1 METPNRS
8 RVGRV
13 RDFFVTLLIVS
24 ARRLPED
31 REAMWSVPRPFKHA
45 YFALMVVFC
54 TPPLVVIIVEQT
66 AAIKPQLWL
75 MNVIVVIIESATRFA
90 PVGLGVAVAML
101 VIVHIGAIV
110 MSLYHV
116 ITNRFAKPVIESH
129 EARGREQG
137 RQEGMA
143 EGRQE
148 GMAEGRQEGRAEGHT
163 AERAAW
169 RDWLNRK
176 NAAGNSGASL

>member
-54 TPPLVVIIVEQT
+54 TPPLVVIIVEQAT
-66 AAIKPQLWL
+66 SIKPQIWW

-129 EARGREQG
+129 EARGR
-137 RQEGMA
+137 A
-143 EGRQE
+143 
-148 GMAEGRQEGRAEGHT
+148 EGRAEGHT

-176 NAAGNSGASL
+176 NAAETQGLPFDEPPPDEE